1 MFGQKSQVCHAATP
15 LDADAF
21 RKRMAFNEGFANRQA
36 QKEANIPPPKLHCF
50 LETAMPSDA
59 NTRFSAYLRNHL
71 TSNIL
76 QIFAIIPHARF
87 HIAPCKTCLI
97 ALRNMPDR
105 TSIPYVSQ
113 DDTWSF
119 ATRMGIFR
127 KTNAQKHVFRS
138 AKTPVSRSISPR
150 NANHLFNQKS

>member
-1 MFGQKSQVCHAATP
+1 MPPP

-21 RKRMAFNEGFANRQA
+21 RKRMAFNDIGKRVRKSASTERSQHSS
-36 QKEANIPPPKLHCF
+36 PKTTLF

-59 NTRFSAYLRNHL
+59 NTRFLAYLRNHL
-71 TSNIL
+71 TSSIL
-76 QIFAIIPHARF
+76 QIFTIIPHVKF

-105 TSIPYVSQ
+105 ASIPYVSQ

-119 ATRMGIFR
+119 AKRMGIFR

-138 AKTPVSRSISPR
+138 AKMPVSRSISPR